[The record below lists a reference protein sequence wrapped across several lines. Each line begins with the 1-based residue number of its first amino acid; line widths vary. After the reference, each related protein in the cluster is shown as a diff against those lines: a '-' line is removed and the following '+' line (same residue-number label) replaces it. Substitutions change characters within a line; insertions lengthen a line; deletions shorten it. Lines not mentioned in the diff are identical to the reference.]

1 MFVRLFAGI
10 MTQLHSE
17 IGFKAVHLFKDQT
30 LGIGAY
36 GKVCRA
42 KCDNLDCAAKL
53 LHETLFDANAELL
66 VAHTH
71 KEHRLP
77 VRRFEKECQFLNM
90 IKHPNIIQ
98 YLGMYQDPAS
108 GLAVLLMEL
117 MDCSLTSYLETSM
130 YVESG
135 VSFHIQVNVCHDI
148 ILALSFLHSN
158 GIIHRDLSGNNV
170 LLSGQPNV
178 RAKVTDFG
186 MASLSDQ
193 LNPRQSYLS
202 YTMCPGTD
210 AYMPPEAVKDN
221 PTYTEK
227 IDCFLIW
234 SDCDSNSDQEIP

>member
-117 MDCSLTSYLETSM
+117 MDCSLTSYLLTDQHPIG
-130 YVESG
+130 YVKE
-135 VSFHIQVNVCHDI
+135 
-148 ILALSFLHSN
+148 
-158 GIIHRDLSGNNV
+158 
-170 LLSGQPNV
+170 
-178 RAKVTDFG
+178 
-186 MASLSDQ
+186 
-193 LNPRQSYLS
+193 
-202 YTMCPGTD
+202 
-210 AYMPPEAVKDN
+210 
-221 PTYTEK
+221 
-227 IDCFLIW
+227 W
-234 SDCDSNSDQEIP
+234 